1 MAAEMTRRINL
12 EYPDFSIH
20 DIVATDLYYNEGKD
34 AYIMNY
40 YDLTLNNSMYTV
52 LNRVNGRLVKNPF
65 MEGEQVAELALDAR
79 PADMGILA
87 DNIRCLKVPL
97 KKPETQRIAQF
108 DVFTDGNNYYIRR
121 NLAQR
126 FGINYTTGENGS
138 SELVRVSNEDINRIV
153 SLTRNDSTRLEPIYH
168 SIAKT
173 QRQALFTVLDDD
185 RNLYITRILAQRF
198 GMDHGFALRFQSMA
212 WTKVTLGEIRE
223 IEERT
228 KDAPVCLKA
237 EFARITRENTT
248 RNVNKNNNNNNNKNK
263 REQALFRVLD
273 DGENLYV
280 IRVLAKQYGV
290 DHGYAFRKDDLEWT
304 RVSLAD
310 VKRIE
315 ELTANSLVALNPNF
329 EKINKVEDNLKPT
342 KSFTVVID
350 VLVDGEDLYVRKE
363 VADRFNINGDS
374 QAYDSYVWVRVSE
387 ADLARIK
394 VNYNNRNALVEFK
407 YNQMKKTKVN
417 ENEFEVLVDGENQY
431 ISIDLVNRFAID
443 NTGVITVNGK
453 NYAKVSDRDIKKI
466 IASTFYSDNS
476 LTPKYVKFTKAKRE
490 EKTHTDRK
498 VIALNYTI
506 IDNMKFVPVDLP
518 LDMELDLM
526 NGKKIRIDGQMY
538 ISVSNSRFQEVFNE
552 LMRMGYRVTLTY
564 KEVEKINKDKN
575 DSKKITK

>member
-20 DIVATDLYYNEGKD
+20 DIVATDLYYNKGKD
-34 AYIMNY
+34 TYILNY

-52 LNRVNGRLVKNPF
+52 LSRINGRLVKNPF
-65 MEGEQVAELALDAR
+65 MEGEEIAELALDAR

-87 DNIRCLKVPL
+87 NSIRCLKVPL
-97 KKPETQRIAQF
+97 KKPETQRVAQF
-108 DVFTDGNNYYIRR
+108 DVFTDGNNYYLRR

-126 FGINYTTGENGS
+126 FGVASNNQEDVPDG
-138 SELVRVSNEDINRIV
+138 LVRVSNDDINRIV
-153 SLTRNDSTRLEPIYH
+153 GLTMNDSVRLEPIYH
-168 SIAKT
+168 SIART
-173 QRQALFTVLDDD
+173 QKAALFIVLDDD
-185 RNLYITRILAQRF
+185 RNLYITRNLAQQF
-198 GMDHGFALRFQSMA
+198 GMDHGFALRYRSMA
-212 WTKVTLGEIRE
+212 WTKVSAAEVQE

-228 KDAPVCLKA
+228 KNNPTCLKPKY
-237 EFARITRENTT
+237 ERITKFNTRKNTQSNDKPIRRE
-248 RNVNKNNNNNNNKNK
+248 K
-263 REQALFRVLD
+263 ALFRVLD
-273 DGENLYV
+273 DGENLFI
-280 IRVLAKQYGV
+280 IRILAKQYGV

-310 VKRIE
+310 VKKIE
-315 ELTANSLVALNPNF
+315 ELTANSLVALSPNF

-363 VADRFNINGDS
+363 VADRFNINGNS

-490 EKTHTDRK
+490 EKTRTDRK

-506 IDNMKFVPVDLP
+506 IDDMKFVPVDLP

-538 ISVSNSRFQEVFNE
+538 ISVTNHRFQEVFNE

>member
-1 MAAEMTRRINL
+1 MATEMTRRINL
-12 EYPDFSIH
+12 EYPDFSVH

-65 MEGEQVAELALDAR
+65 MEGEQVAEIALDAR

-87 DNIRCLKVPL
+87 NTIRCLKVPL

-138 SELVRVSNEDINRIV
+138 PELVRVSNEDINRIV

-185 RNLYITRILAQRF
+185 RNLYITRTLAQRF
-198 GMDHGFALRFQSMA
+198 GMDHGFALRYQSMA

-237 EFARITRENTT
+237 EFARITRKNTI
-248 RNVNKNNNNNNNKNK
+248 RNVNNNNNNNNNK

-273 DGENLYV
+273 DGENLFV

-315 ELTANSLVALNPNF
+315 ELTANSLVALKPKF
-329 EKINKVEDNLKPT
+329 EKIEKIQDNLKPLNRVT
-342 KSFTVVID
+342 IVVT
-350 VLVDGEDLYVRKE
+350 VLVDGEDLYIRQNAATRYGVHGE
-363 VADRFNINGDS
+363 TIE
-374 QAYDSYVWVRVSE
+374 YDSNRWVKVTRE
-387 ADLARIK
+387 TLETIK
-394 VNYNNRNALVEFK
+394 RTNLNVELK
-407 YNQMKKTKVN
+407 YIEMQKTNSLKDS
-417 ENEFEVLVDGENQY
+417 EFEVLVDGENQY

-575 DSKKITK
+575 DNKKITK

>member
-12 EYPDFSIH
+12 EYPDFSVH
-20 DIVATDLYYNEGKD
+20 DIVATDLYYNKGKD
-34 AYIMNY
+34 TYILNY

-52 LNRVNGRLVKNPF
+52 LSRINGRLVKNPF
-65 MEGEQVAELALDAR
+65 MEGEEIAELALDAR

-97 KKPETQRIAQF
+97 KKPETQRVAQF
-108 DVFTDGNNYYIRR
+108 DVFTDGNNYYLRR

-126 FGINYTTGENGS
+126 FGVGAIDQADSYNG
-138 SELVRVSNEDINRIV
+138 LVRVSNEDINRIAGI
-153 SLTRNDSTRLEPIYH
+153 TMNDSVRLEPIYH
-168 SIAKT
+168 SIART
-173 QRQALFTVLDDD
+173 QKAALFIVLDDD
-185 RNLYITRILAQRF
+185 RNLYITRNLAQQF
-198 GMDHGFALRFQSMA
+198 GMDHGFALRYRSMA
-212 WTKVTLGEIRE
+212 WTKVSAAEVQE

-228 KDAPVCLKA
+228 KNNPTCLKPKY
-237 EFARITRENTT
+237 ERITKFNTRKNTQSNDKPIRRE
-248 RNVNKNNNNNNNKNK
+248 K
-263 REQALFRVLD
+263 ALFRVLD
-273 DGENLYV
+273 DGENLFI
-280 IRVLAKQYGV
+280 IRILAKQYGV

-363 VADRFNINGDS
+363 VADRFNINGNS

-490 EKTHTDRK
+490 EKTRTDRK

-506 IDNMKFVPVDLP
+506 IDDMKFVPVDLP

-538 ISVSNSRFQEVFNE
+538 ISVTNHRFQEVFNE

>member
-20 DIVATDLYYNEGKD
+20 DIVATDLYYNKGKD
-34 AYIMNY
+34 TYILNY

-52 LNRVNGRLVKNPF
+52 LSRINGRLVKNPF
-65 MEGEQVAELALDAR
+65 MEGEEIAELALDAR

-87 DNIRCLKVPL
+87 NSIRCLKVPL
-97 KKPETQRIAQF
+97 KKPETQRVAQF
-108 DVFTDGNNYYIRR
+108 DVFTDGNNYYLRR

-126 FGINYTTGENGS
+126 FGVASNNQEDVPDG
-138 SELVRVSNEDINRIV
+138 LVRVSNDDINRIV
-153 SLTRNDSTRLEPIYH
+153 GLTMNDSVRLEPIYH
-168 SIAKT
+168 SIART
-173 QRQALFTVLDDD
+173 QKAALFIVLDDD
-185 RNLYITRILAQRF
+185 RNLYITRNLAQQF
-198 GMDHGFALRFQSMA
+198 GMDHGFALRYRSMA
-212 WTKVTLGEIRE
+212 WTRVSAAEVQE

-228 KDAPVCLKA
+228 KNNPTCLKPKY
-237 EFARITRENTT
+237 ERITKFNT
-248 RNVNKNNNNNNNKNK
+248 RKNTQSNDKPIR

-273 DGENLYV
+273 DGENLFI
-280 IRVLAKQYGV
+280 IRILAKQYGV

-315 ELTANSLVALNPNF
+315 ELTANSLVALNPIF

-363 VADRFNINGDS
+363 VADRFNINGNS

-490 EKTHTDRK
+490 EKTRTDRK

-506 IDNMKFVPVDLP
+506 IDDMKFVPVDLP

-538 ISVSNSRFQEVFNE
+538 ISVTNHRFQEVFNE